1 MKILAK
7 ALLVLYILSYS
18 LLLAIP
24 VYIFK
29 GDVNMDGQVNA
40 LDCITINRIIN
51 NTLDYSLIQYINADI
66 DVNGTINQDDI
77 ELLSQEI
84 IWKTKEILLH
94 GSTETN
100 TVSN

>member
-1 MKILAK
+1 
-7 ALLVLYILSYS
+7 
-18 LLLAIP
+18 
-24 VYIFK
+24 
-29 GDVNMDGQVNA
+29 MDGQVNA